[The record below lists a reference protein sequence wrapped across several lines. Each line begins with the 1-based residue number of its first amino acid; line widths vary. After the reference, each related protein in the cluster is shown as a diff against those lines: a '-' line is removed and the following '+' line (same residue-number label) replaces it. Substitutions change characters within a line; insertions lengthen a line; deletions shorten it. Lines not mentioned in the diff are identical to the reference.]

1 MNIDIFFRLIYISL
15 LAVGNNY
22 KQSAI
27 GCRIWIPY
35 IYMYQVYESN
45 LLFFENVNG
54 KATCFPKVVKY
65 SGILVR
71 ERDKFWHRTPKIR
84 GFYSIKLIQHVVRI
98 TKKWRWINISMKII
112 VMFVL
117 ILHTASEQLDLHLR
131 WLPKKTMNSLFTETP
146 SNGLVML
153 VKFHRDRQPFKY

>member
-1 MNIDIFFRLIYISL
+1 MLTPANLKYTNNYLIFHLSTQSGEYLFFLKLIYISL

-54 KATCFPKVVKY
+54 KATCFAMVVKY

-71 ERDKFWHRTPKIR
+71 ERDKF
-84 GFYSIKLIQHVVRI
+84 
-98 TKKWRWINISMKII
+98 
-112 VMFVL
+112 
-117 ILHTASEQLDLHLR
+117 
-131 WLPKKTMNSLFTETP
+131 
-146 SNGLVML
+146 
-153 VKFHRDRQPFKY
+153 

>member
-1 MNIDIFFRLIYISL
+1 M

-35 IYMYQVYESN
+35 INMYQVYESN
-45 LLFFENVNG
+45 LLFLFENVNG

-71 ERDKFWHRTPKIR
+71 GRDK
-84 GFYSIKLIQHVVRI
+84 L
-98 TKKWRWINISMKII
+98 
-112 VMFVL
+112 
-117 ILHTASEQLDLHLR
+117 
-131 WLPKKTMNSLFTETP
+131 
-146 SNGLVML
+146 
-153 VKFHRDRQPFKY
+153 